1 MRPALILG
9 ILLIS
14 GFVISVL
21 VRHYKKV
28 QGFATEGFATES
40 FATTSAC
47 GTNKNDVFDSSSKGP
62 TGPLKNCAP
71 GTPPFYRELAR
82 IKGTKVVDPKL
93 YLFKMPGGTDPTK
106 NMAPGS
112 AAYFQTLKKVGT
124 SVLDP
129 DNWSLKTAATPKVA
143 APSASSTGKVPAP
156 AGTGVVP
163 NTMPGSTTN
172 NSTTA
177 LASAKDLLAFR
188 DTLTTYNALFD
199 KNILKASRDTELQFL
214 HANAISYLIKVQA
227 QIDTGS
233 IVDSLN
239 FITSERAKYEKVI
252 LDLRQGVFPAQK
264 TAAKKILATAPGKKD
279 ITLADLE
286 NAIIRAQKEKKRIDD
301 LRTSSGDLKKRSMT
315 LEMVILDL
323 QDIVGR
329 IRRGELKISQLPFT
343 MAQLTKFLME
353 VGVPTSKITPLPGL
367 KKAQKPTAAANKAGK
382 PGTYPLPQNNN
393 AAYINALQQFRTA
406 TQDLSWDV
414 HIGYDPETTI
424 HRKTLERL
432 AHITNQIESGKVSGP
447 VLKAL
452 MLELQAL
459 KQKAEKHK
467 RHRSS
472 QKQPISAY
480 EAFGQPFALSTSEP
494 LMLDNKVP
502 VRQPLIQNL
511 ATDAPSTI
519 RPGYEPT
526 NESIA
531 NRASLAS
538 FDYSK
543 AGGPDYKLRAEFLCN
558 QIRDAG
564 LGDNRE
570 FGCVGQSEVGPEYS
584 WRGNYKMVCSRL
596 SHTWGDW
603 YPEMFGCPKEDIA
616 YKQTPVIHLEK

>member
-1 MRPALILG
+1 MRPALVLG
-9 ILLIS
+9 ILLIT
-14 GFVISVL
+14 GFVISVV
-21 VRHYKKV
+21 VRYYKKT
-28 QGFATEGFATES
+28 TEGFAV
-40 FATTSAC
+40 ATGIC
-47 GTNKNDVFDSSSKGP
+47 GTNKNDVFDSSAKEP
-62 TGPLKNCAP
+62 TGPLKNCNP

-93 YLFKMPGGTDPTK
+93 YVFKMPNGTDPTK
-106 NMAPGS
+106 NMGPGT
-112 AAYFQTLKKVGT
+112 AVYFQTLNKVGT
-124 SVLDP
+124 AVLDP
-129 DNWSLKTAATPKVA
+129 DNWSLATAPGPKA
-143 APSASSTGKVPAP
+143 GAPSSSTTGKVPAP
-156 AGTGVVP
+156 AGTGVIP

-177 LASAKDLLAFR
+177 LASPKDLIAFR
-188 DTLTTYNALFD
+188 DTLMTYNALFD
-199 KNILKASRDTELQFL
+199 QNILKASRDTELQFL

-252 LDLRQGVFPAQK
+252 KDLRQGVLPAQK
-264 TAAKKILATAPGKKD
+264 AAAKKIIKEGPGKKD

-286 NAIIRAQKEKKRIDD
+286 NAIIRAQKEKKRIDN
-301 LRTSSGDLKKRSMT
+301 LRTSSTDLKKRSMT

-343 MAQLTKFLME
+343 MTQLTKFLME
-353 VGVPTSKITPLPGL
+353 VGVSSSKITPLPGL
-367 KKAQKPTAAANKAGK
+367 KKAQQPTLGQAGQAGK
-382 PGTYPLPQNNN
+382 PGTYPMPQNNN
-393 AAYINALQQFRTA
+393 AVYMNALQQFRSA
-406 TQDLSWDV
+406 TQDLSWDI
-414 HIGYDPETTI
+414 HIGYDPETTNN
-424 HRKTLERL
+424 RRTLERL
-432 AHITNQIESGKVSGP
+432 AHITNEIETGKVKGP
-447 VLKAL
+447 ALKAL
-452 MLELQAL
+452 MVELEAL
-459 KQKAEKHK
+459 KQKTEKHK
-467 RHRSS
+467 RHTKS
-472 QKQPISAY
+472 QKHPISSY

-494 LMLDNKVP
+494 LALDNKVP

-511 ATDAPSTI
+511 DLDKPSNI

-526 NESIA
+526 TEAIA

-564 LGDNRE
+564 LGDPKE
-570 FGCVGQSEVGPEYS
+570 FGCVGTSDVGPDYS

-596 SHTWGDW
+596 SHTWGNW
-603 YPEMFGCPKEDIA
+603 YPEMFGCPNEDIA
-616 YKQTPVIHLEK
+616 YKQTPVIHVEK

>member
-1 MRPALILG
+1 MQPALILG
-9 ILLIS
+9 ILLIT
-14 GFVISVL
+14 GFVISLV

-28 QGFATEGFATES
+28 AEGFA
-40 FATTSAC
+40 ATNLC
-47 GTNKNDVFDSSSKGP
+47 GTNKNDVFDSSVKGP
-62 TGPLKNCAP
+62 TGPLKNCDP

-93 YLFKMPGGTDPTK
+93 YIFRMPGGADPTK
-106 NMAPGS
+106 NMAPGTGV
-112 AAYFQTLKKVGT
+112 YFQTLKKVGT

-129 DNWSLKTAATPKVA
+129 DNWSLKTAPNPKAA
-143 APSASSTGKVPAP
+143 APSSSGTGKVPAP

-172 NSTTA
+172 NSKTS
-177 LASAKDLLAFR
+177 LASPKDLIAFR

-214 HANAISYLIKVQA
+214 HANAISYQIKLQA

-233 IVDSLN
+233 IVDSLD

-252 LDLRQGVFPAQK
+252 KDLRQGVLPAQK
-264 TAAKKILATAPGKKD
+264 AAAKKILKEGPGKKD

-286 NAIIRAQKEKKRIDD
+286 NAIIRAKKEKKRIDD
-301 LRTSSGDLKKRSMT
+301 LRTSSSDLKKRSMT
-315 LEMVILDL
+315 LDMVILDL
-323 QDIVGR
+323 QDIVDR
-329 IRRGELKISQLPFT
+329 IRRGEMKISQLPFT

-367 KKAQKPTAAANKAGK
+367 KKAQAAAAKAAAGK

-393 AAYINALQQFRTA
+393 AVYMNALQQFRSA
-406 TQDLSWDV
+406 TQDLSWDI
-414 HIGYDPETTI
+414 HIGYDPETTL
-424 HRKTLERL
+424 HRNTLDRL
-432 AHITNQIESGKVSGP
+432 AHITNEIETGKAKGP
-447 VLKAL
+447 ALKAL
-452 MLELQAL
+452 MVELEAL
-459 KQKAEKHK
+459 KQKTQKHK
-467 RHRSS
+467 KHSQS
-472 QKQPISAY
+472 QKQPISSY
-480 EAFGQPFALSTSEP
+480 EAFGQPFALSTPEP

-511 ATDAPSTI
+511 DLDKPSTI

-526 NESIA
+526 NEAIA

-564 LGDNRE
+564 LGDPKE
-570 FGCVGQSEVGPEYS
+570 FGCIGQSDVGPEYS

-596 SHTWGDW
+596 SHTWGNW
-603 YPEMFGCPKEDIA
+603 YPEMFGCPNEDIA